1 MRRLKQN
8 ASPAFLGRKRGQVA
22 PEHADPQLGAVTRP
36 RSATARFY
44 RQQTPNT
51 PLWPLRAK
59 PAPRFW
65 PFGLDVGG
73 FQSEGVSM
81 AERYISTV
89 MRIIEPKAD
98 PDPDDQR
105 IINTWVRNQRSEHTR
120 GVYRRDAGKLLTF
133 TGQPLRAIALD
144 DLQAFASELAKSL
157 APISVGRTL
166 AAVRSL
172 MRFACR
178 TGHLTKN
185 VAADLNLPRSENRL
199 TERILAEAD
208 VQRIILQETE
218 PRNRVLLL
226 LLYTAGL
233 RVSEACG
240 LRWRNLRARGDAG
253 QLTVCGKGGKTRAV
267 LLPAAMWNDM
277 LTLDSLRSLDAPVFR
292 SRTGKALDRS
302 RVLRIVQGAAKRAGV
317 DGAVS
322 PHWLR
327 HAHATHSLERGA
339 PIHLVQATLGHAS
352 VATTSRY
359 LHARPTQSSA
369 TFIVAR

>member
-1 MRRLKQN
+1 
-8 ASPAFLGRKRGQVA
+8 
-22 PEHADPQLGAVTRP
+22 
-36 RSATARFY
+36 
-44 RQQTPNT
+44 
-51 PLWPLRAK
+51 
-59 PAPRFW
+59 
-65 PFGLDVGG
+65 
-73 FQSEGVSM
+73 M

-89 MRIIEPKAD
+89 MRIVEPSAD
-98 PDPDDQR
+98 ADLDDER
-105 IINTWVRNQRSEHTR
+105 LISTWVRNQRSEHTR

-133 TGQPLRAIALD
+133 AGKPLGSISLD
-144 DLQAFASELAKSL
+144 DLLAFSAHLANDL

-178 TGHLTKN
+178 TGHLTRN

-199 TERILAEAD
+199 AERILVEPD
-208 VQRIILQETE
+208 VRRMIVLETD
-218 PRNRVLLL
+218 PRNRVLLS

-253 QLTVCGKGGKTRAV
+253 QLTVCGKGGMTRSV
-267 LLPAAMWNDM
+267 LLPPAMWRDLQSLGTTRDM
-277 LTLDSLRSLDAPVFR
+277 GSPVFR
-292 SRTGKALDRS
+292 SRTGKPLDRS
-302 RVLRIVQGAAKRAGV
+302 RVLRIVQDAAKRAGV

-352 VATTSRY
+352 IATTSRY
-359 LHARPTQSSA
+359 LHARPEPIKCRVHPGALTRDSRETRLRLPRKAVENPTFVAFRAKNHLLASCYLQASA
-369 TFIVAR
+369 ALGQDLLGKRSQICRIVNG